1 MSKGEDTRTAILDT
15 ALAMSRSVGLEGVTI
30 GALASRRRLS
40 KSGVFAHFGSKEE
53 LQLAVLQRAR
63 ESFTGSVL
71 KPALGE
77 PRGVARIRALYDR
90 WVRWSA
96 LEGGCPMISAVYEF
110 DDRPGAVRE
119 LVARTQRELR
129 DILIRA
135 VRIAVDCGDLAFDTD
150 APSLAFQI
158 YGLVMATHVDSRLLD
173 DPEAA
178 TRGRCALDAL
188 IRANAPRIDS

>member
-1 MSKGEDTRTAILDT
+1 MTKGEDTRTAILDT
-15 ALAMSRSVGLEGVTI
+15 ALAMSRAVGLEGVTI

-40 KSGVFAHFGSKEE
+40 KSGVFAHFGSKED

-63 ESFTGSVL
+63 ESFTEAVL
-71 KPALGE
+71 RPALRE
-77 PRGVARIRALYDR
+77 PRGAARLCALYDY

-110 DDRPGAVRE
+110 DDRPGVVRE
-119 LVARTQRELR
+119 LVARTQREVR
-129 DILIRA
+129 EILIRA
-135 VRIAVDCGDLAFDTD
+135 VRIAVECGDLAPDTD

-173 DPEAA
+173 DPQAA
-178 TRGRCALDAL
+178 ARGRRALDAL
-188 IRANAPRIDS
+188 LRANAPQASL